1 MLSDYLK
8 RFQSCLLLPFLHNWF
23 LLLSSL
29 HLLAQRTSH
38 FWHGA
43 QLLSLLMLCPLK
55 FWHDD
60 DDHDA
65 PVEREI
71 IQDQP
76 FGACNSTSP
85 QRSCRQDWGLL
96 FPAGGSI
103 QNFALPFTCEGSK
116 LLSIQLQEV
125 IENVSE
131 NYTHWWP
138 HLCRERKTNEKPC
151 DRGHCST
158 TPGQQV
164 HAQWRLSGIQFS
176 SVQKLYSDKQSIHKS
191 TTTIKSMLLQNIN
204 KTTTAN
210 HPLINNQ
217 KPPLKPF

>member
-76 FGACNSTSP
+76 FGAEKDLDNSIALLSALATPPAPSALADKIGAFYFLLEEAS
-85 QRSCRQDWGLL
+85 RTLL
-96 FPAGGSI
+96 FPLPVKEVNCFLY
-103 QNFALPFTCEGSK
+103 NFKKSLRMSVKTIPTGDHICVESVKRMKNPVTAATVVPRLDNKYTP
-116 LLSIQLQEV
+116 
-125 IENVSE
+125 SE
-131 NYTHWWP
+131 DSP
-138 HLCRERKTNEKPC
+138 
-151 DRGHCST
+151 
-158 TPGQQV
+158 
-164 HAQWRLSGIQFS
+164 AFS
-176 SVQKLYSDKQSIHKS
+176 SVQFKNFIR
-191 TTTIKSMLLQNIN
+191 IN
-204 KTTTAN
+204 KVS
-210 HPLINNQ
+210 IKVQ
-217 KPPLKPF
+217 QQ